1 MMLQRLVED
10 SDPAIYELKNT
21 TCYWPN
27 LGGCFCCAPAPGS
40 RCSFYRGSLQG
51 VYASDERPAT
61 ACYWVLGLKMLRLL
75 PCRGYDHLNGSCSVL
90 NCLGHT
96 FCIFECISCAWT

>member
-1 MMLQRLVED
+1 MGALQRLVED

-21 TCYWPN
+21 S
-27 LGGCFCCAPAPGS
+27 S